1 MTSDNIDRDCSSV
14 SGLIQP
20 YVDGEL
26 SDSERKTVLG
36 HLDGCSSCRT
46 GVQQQQQVRS
56 ALRELE
62 QDMAPAALRTRVL
75 AELDR
80 IDVEESESENVSWL
94 SAAFGRV
101 GAFMRG
107 GMLLAPAAAAAV
119 ALFFVVRGN
128 VDSET
133 LAGNSTNLVHHEAE
147 KGEAIADATPPPEA
161 AAEPAKA
168 ATKLQ
173 PVEGAFEMQFT
184 SEGSLPPGIQLV
196 GAGNAEQAR
205 GTVRLRQNDGS
216 GVVDLQRPSAQVR
229 PEGKEQVF
237 RGRPYYLR
245 RDAQGRPVVQ
255 FELGGVL
262 HDLTW
267 EDAPGRVGAP
277 VQLEEA
283 DLRGLVELAHS
294 LQSSH
299 AP

>member
-46 GVQQQQQVRS
+46 SVQQQQQVRS

-80 IDVEESESENVSWL
+80 IDTEESEQVSWL

-133 LAGNSTNLVHHEAE
+133 LAGNSTNLVHHEAD
-147 KGEAIADATPPPEA
+147 KTEAVPP

-184 SEGSLPPGIQLV
+184 NEGSLPPGIQLV

-237 RGRPYYLR
+237 RGHPYYLR